1 MADVQLILTDIE
13 NKLVLT
19 KEERQYR
26 GGELSGTNCYS

>member
-1 MADVQLILTDIE
+1 MKNAQLILTDIE

-19 KEERQYR
+19 REERQYR